1 MTAAIQAQHLGWRD
15 AWSMVTQ
22 ATLPTKVV
30 LTTLLLFSL
39 VSWFL
44 IFWKWFEFRR
54 LRRQEEEFLEEM
66 TRAQRVEEAFRLVT
80 ALPDSPYRRVFRH
93 GMNFFHELKPKDE
106 TASGLS
112 PAHLESLR
120 LILEKEQSEERDSL
134 AHGLPWLAVIATV
147 SPLLGLLGTVIGVM
161 NAFVGV
167 AAQGT
172 ANISAVAPGI
182 AEALITTVM
191 GLAVAIPAV
200 IAYNL
205 YASRLGL
212 FAGELEGFAHEFIGA
227 LARERKI

>member
-1 MTAAIQAQHLGWRD
+1 VTAAIQAQHLGWRD

-30 LTTLLLFSL
+30 LTTLCLFSL
-39 VSWFL
+39 ISWFL
-44 IFWKWFEFRR
+44 IFWKWIEFRR

-93 GMNFFHELKPKDE
+93 GMNFFHELKPKDDSV
-106 TASGLS
+106 SGLTPS
-112 PAHLESLR
+112 HLESLR

-182 AEALITTVM
+182 AEALITTVT